1 MVEIREK
8 IVRTEIFQIR
18 LSTTPTPTPTTPT
31 TTATTTTLF
40 SAQQVDYKGFV
51 GVISL
56 DELDTL
62 ILFHCILSVKTS
74 LSLLLLLLLFIE
86 DFFQSF
92 IVLSQGSK
100 VLLYCC
106 KLYFDM
112 FGCFMHF
119 ELFLKE
125 LG

>member
-18 LSTTPTPTPTTPT
+18 LSTTPTATTP
-31 TTATTTTLF
+31 TATTTTLF
-40 SAQQVDYKGFV
+40 SAQQVDYKEFV
-51 GVISL
+51 GDISL

-74 LSLLLLLLLFIE
+74 LSLLLLLLFIE
-86 DFFQSF
+86 DFFQF
-92 IVLSQGSK
+92 FFVLSQGSK

-119 ELFLKE
+119 VLFLKE